1 MAWYR
6 QGARSGTCSSR
17 RSMGLWARKTAR
29 KSLFCNQVMVI
40 GEVEDIKRK
49 YYMPQFFHF
58 KNQQSSLD
66 NHHLA
71 TLADLAKSSSVP
83 SR

>member
-1 MAWYR
+1 
-6 QGARSGTCSSR
+6 
-17 RSMGLWARKTAR
+17 
-29 KSLFCNQVMVI
+29 MVI

-58 KNQQSSLD
+58 NNQQSSLD